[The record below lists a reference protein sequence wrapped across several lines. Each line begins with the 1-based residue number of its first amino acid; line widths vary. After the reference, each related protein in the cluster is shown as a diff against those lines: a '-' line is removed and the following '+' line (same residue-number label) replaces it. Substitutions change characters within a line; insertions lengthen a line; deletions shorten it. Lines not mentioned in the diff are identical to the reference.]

1 MTHPRRHRRIAV
13 TGGPGAGKT
22 TAIDLFRRELGPR
35 VTMVP
40 EAATMLL
47 GGGFPRL
54 QEPSARRAAQIAIFH
69 VQRNLEDVQAARHP
83 DRVLLCDRGTVDG
96 AAYWPGSPDEF
107 FTTLGTTLA
116 QELARYD
123 EVIFFETAAVGG
135 LSIENGNHV
144 RTENSEQA
152 VAVDRRLREIWSAH
166 PRFTFVGHDPS
177 FLAKITHGLGKLS
190 AIVDRL
196 VLA

>member
-1 MTHPRRHRRIAV
+1 MTHRRIVV

-22 TAIDLFRRELGPR
+22 TAIDLFRRELGPK
-35 VTMVP
+35 VAMVP

-54 QEPSARRAAQIAIFH
+54 AEPSAKRAAQVAIFH
-69 VQRNLEDVQAARHP
+69 VQRNLEEVQAARYP
-83 DRVLLCDRGTVDG
+83 ERVLLCDRGTIDG
-96 AAYWPGSPDEF
+96 AAYWPGAPDEF
-107 FTTLGTTLA
+107 FAALGTTLEE
-116 QELARYD
+116 ELARYD

-135 LSIENGNHV
+135 LSIENGNPV
-144 RTENSEQA
+144 RTESAAEA

-166 PRFTFVGHDPS
+166 PRFTFVAHNPS
-177 FLAKITHGLGKLS
+177 FFAKITDGLGKLS

-196 VLA
+196 APA